1 VCDGVALLA
10 TRSCTVSMATL
21 RAVPYSLGYGDV
33 VQAIVAAIN
42 GQGTSAY
49 SEVNTS
55 GATME
60 TAPVQM
66 SAPTLDYSSST
77 LTSLTVNYVAL
88 SSDADTGGNTVDT
101 YHLEFSSDSG
111 VTWSTVQGNVGFE
124 DLTLTGTE
132 SGSILGGSSYQF

>member
-1 VCDGVALLA
+1 
-10 TRSCTVSMATL
+10 MATL
-21 RAVPYSLGYGDV
+21 RAAPYSLGYGDV

-88 SSDADTGGNTVDT
+88 SSLANTGGNTVDS
-101 YHLEFSSDSG
+101 YHLEFSNDAG
-111 VTWSTVQGNVGFE
+111 VSRSTVQGDTGFE
-124 DLTLTGTE
+124 TLALTGTKS
-132 SGSILGGSSYQF
+132 SGITGGSSY